1 MGSIAVGFGTMLTAP
16 SKALY
21 SVAVKHR
28 KTTDVETMSV
38 QSKKLDEFP
47 LDPVKRPVLHNILG
61 GVSMQ
66 RSQSDHSSFV
76 APPFEHA
83 NTIDARLKRDLGSK
97 GLGRVLKSTVEG
109 NIAKEPTMTVAPVD
123 FSMAMA
129 QGWHNLPSL
138 YGQKVRKIDPIK
150 DFSSGV
156 KEGGKVASQLSV
168 SHVSNSDLGSTTES
182 RDSSWS
188 RSKVAKRK
196 AV

>member
-1 MGSIAVGFGTMLTAP
+1 MGSIAVGFGTMLAAP

-28 KTTDVETMSV
+28 KTTHVETMSI

-47 LDPVKRPVLHNILG
+47 LDPVKRPVLHNIS
-61 GVSMQ
+61 GVSMR

-109 NIAKEPTMTVAPVD
+109 NIAKNYND
-123 FSMAMA
+123 
-129 QGWHNLPSL
+129 N
-138 YGQKVRKIDPIK
+138 
-150 DFSSGV
+150 SS
-156 KEGGKVASQLSV
+156 
-168 SHVSNSDLGSTTES
+168 
-182 RDSSWS
+182 R
-188 RSKVAKRK
+188 
-196 AV
+196 